1 MKVAIGLEYHGAA
14 FFGWQSQAG
23 GNTVQDVVEEALSW
37 VADEPVRVHAAGRT
51 DSGVHA
57 ALMPAHFSSTRRRQ
71 PSAWVSGAN
80 ARLPPTVRVLWS
92 KAVADSFGARRTAV
106 ARHYGYVLTQRAERP
121 ALLASLSGFCHVPL
135 DVAAMRRAAGA
146 LVGEHDFSAF
156 RASACQART
165 PVRRLLRVDI
175 RQEGSLFFFIFA
187 ATVFFIIWCAM
198 LSVLCWRSAGGGSR
212 RSGWASCWRGAIA
225 VWPRRPRS
233 LTGCIFVGPS
243 IRRISICRRRSA
255 FPVSSLPFHD
265 IMALA
270 MGLIGVWMDGGG
282 FVPRVP

>member
-175 RQEGSLFFFIFA
+175 RQEGEF
-187 ATVFFIIWCAM
+187 VFFHFCGDGFLHHMVRNVVGSLLAVGRGRQPPEWLGELLARRDRR
-198 LSVLCWRSAGGGSR
+198 LAAPTASAAGLYF
-212 RSGWASCWRGAIA
+212 CGAEYPA
-225 VWPRRPRS
+225 HFKLPPTLRFPR
-233 LTGCIFVGPS
+233 LV
-243 IRRISICRRRSA
+243 A
-255 FPVSSLPFHD
+255 PVS
-265 IMALA
+265 
-270 MGLIGVWMDGGG
+270 
-282 FVPRVP
+282 